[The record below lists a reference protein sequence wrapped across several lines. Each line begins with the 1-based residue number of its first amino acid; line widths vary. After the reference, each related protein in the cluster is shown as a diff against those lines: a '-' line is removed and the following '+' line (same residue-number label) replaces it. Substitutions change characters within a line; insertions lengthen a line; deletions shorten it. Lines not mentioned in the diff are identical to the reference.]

1 MELKITTQKSRLSE
15 MEGALSLSQENA
27 NKVRQKSLQVWS
39 LKRLTHLAVLCS
51 KLYLTILDCSNG
63 IHKVKPRF

>member
-27 NKVRQKSLQVWS
+27 NKVRQKSLQVWLLNTRAKTTEAKLTLQFFAQNFIS
-39 LKRLTHLAVLCS
+39 LK
-51 KLYLTILDCSNG
+51 
-63 IHKVKPRF
+63 

>member
-39 LKRLTHLAVLCS
+39 VAKASFSLCV
-51 KLYLTILDCSNG
+51 KLEL
-63 IHKVKPRF
+63 